1 MSSLV
6 TTAAPI
12 NYNENNY
19 QKKSVPKNHTYK
31 NKENSK
37 KINKTMLEELYKP
50 ESDDDLDNM
59 GDFQPVQKPLHNTEI
74 KEDEPVNTSD
84 FSKLQNSYMNDY
96 YQHYISNFNN
106 SSEANN
112 SNLNINTTA
121 TRDINNE
128 LLKKLD
134 NILFL
139 LEEQRESEKHLIT
152 EELILYV
159 FLGVFIIYVLDCFVK
174 AGKYVR

>member
-19 QKKSVPKNHTYK
+19 QKKSAPKNQTYK
-31 NKENSK
+31 NKEISK
-37 KINKTMLEELYKP
+37 KINKSTLEELYKP
-50 ESDDDLDNM
+50 ESDDELDNM
-59 GDFQPVQKPLHNTEI
+59 GDFQPVQKPIQNTEI

-96 YQHYISNFNN
+96 YQQYISNFNN
-106 SSEANN
+106 SNQDTST
-112 SNLNINTTA
+112 SVNIN
-121 TRDINNE
+121 RDINND